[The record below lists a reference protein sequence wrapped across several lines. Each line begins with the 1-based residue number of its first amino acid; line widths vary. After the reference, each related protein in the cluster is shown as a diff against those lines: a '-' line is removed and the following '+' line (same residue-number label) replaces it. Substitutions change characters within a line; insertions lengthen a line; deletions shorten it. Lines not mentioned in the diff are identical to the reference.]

1 MPGIVFFMCV
11 ADAGHYRLSR
21 AAKSARPVEISILWI
36 FSPRDG
42 ILFESFNVL

>member
-1 MPGIVFFMCV
+1 MPGMEFFMCV
-11 ADAGHYRLSR
+11 ADAGGYRLSR
-21 AAKSARPVEISILWI
+21 AAKSAHPVEIFILRI